1 MKRTHKKS
9 IIDLLTYGQLTELLY
24 ENYENYFLQVEPVE
38 DRYFL
43 VEYLKTE
50 DAEEYINSSATETPA
65 KNTLDMEYENA
76 LTTVLNNDPQ
86 GKYSGRTLEE
96 IFNDPN
102 GAQWVDW
109 ALKNMHN
116 KFILDR
122 VKIIYNKRSA
132 K

>member
-9 IIDLLTYGQLTELLY
+9 IIDAVVYGQLIDWVNKIY
-24 ENYENYFLQVEPVE
+24 ILQVEPVE
-38 DRYFL
+38 DRFFL
-43 VEYLKTE
+43 VEYLENE
-50 DAEEYINSSATETPA
+50 DAKEYINSSATETPA

-86 GKYSGRTLEE
+86 GMYSGKTLEE

-102 GAQWVDW
+102 GARWVDW

-122 VKIIYNKRSA
+122 VKIIYNKRGA

>member
-9 IIDLLTYGQLTELLY
+9 AIVVYPVTTWQQNPLTLY
-24 ENYENYFLQVEPVE
+24 ILQMEVSGDYVILETLMPQ
-38 DRYFL
+38 
-43 VEYLKTE
+43 

>member
-1 MKRTHKKS
+1 MKRTHKNS
-9 IIDLLTYGQLTELLY
+9 TIALCDVCQYNMYYSGAY
-24 ENYENYFLQVEPVE
+24 VLQVELLDDNKLVVE
-38 DRYFL
+38 FL
-43 VEYLKTE
+43 DDEE
-50 DAEEYINSSATETPA
+50 AEEYRHSATETPA

-86 GKYSGRTLEE
+86 GIYSGKTLEE

-102 GAQWVDW
+102 GARWVDW